1 MQDTA
6 LENIV
11 TSEQDTLPSLLKVFD
26 PLTIQHSDEICKAR
40 ITDADMRSPWFWT
53 ADAPLYQ
60 VDDEEVFLHL
70 GRAKDNIVFRHI
82 DDAVE
87 QIRSTGNYIPSLD
100 EANALMAADSTL
112 TIMLSDL
119 KLSKQDNEFSYFE
132 VNTTKYDNLNPSQR
146 VFAEMVYGSGDD
158 FKQYM
163 ATLKAEGKESTRV
176 YVLNPDYIKK
186 NVGKDNVLCRA
197 SALFSFNDNSNFS
210 AGSGYINFNFRRV
223 RGVRLVVAEGDVA
236 QKIEDPVSNA
246 YDLILDPNNK
256 QNALSL
262 MTPERVAGLS
272 GLVTEYLALQT
283 QK

>member
-1 MQDTA
+1 
-6 LENIV
+6 
-11 TSEQDTLPSLLKVFD
+11 
-26 PLTIQHSDEICKAR
+26 
-40 ITDADMRSPWFWT
+40 
-53 ADAPLYQ
+53 
-60 VDDEEVFLHL
+60 
-70 GRAKDNIVFRHI
+70 
-82 DDAVE
+82 
-87 QIRSTGNYIPSLD
+87 
-100 EANALMAADSTL
+100 
-112 TIMLSDL
+112 
-119 KLSKQDNEFSYFE
+119 
-132 VNTTKYDNLNPSQR
+132 
-146 VFAEMVYGSGDD
+146 MVYGSGDD